1 MYIYTYTYIHIHICV
16 CICICIY
23 VYVYICIKSLWPHG
37 LQHEDMRPPCPSP
50 SPRVHPSSCPLNWWC
65 HPTISSSTSF
75 LSLGLQSFPASESF
89 PISQLVTSGGQS
101 IGASASASV
110 LPMDIQ
116 DWYPLGW
123 TGLILLKISAY
134 TGTWCVIVVASQISE
149 EFFSKTDSLYWEKWV
164 ASYLMPFTT
173 INSR

>member
-1 MYIYTYTYIHIHICV
+1 MRIFQVSVQLLSRVWLFATLWAAARQA
-16 CICICIY
+16 
-23 VYVYICIKSLWPHG
+23 SL
-37 LQHEDMRPPCPSP
+37 SI
-50 SPRVHPSSCPLNWWC
+50 
-65 HPTISSSTSF
+65 TKA
-75 LSLGLQSFPASESF
+75 LSWLFP
-89 PISQLVTSGGQS
+89 SGGQS

-149 EFFSKTDSLYWEKWV
+149 EFFSKTDLLYWEKWV